1 MIKRGLQNKC
11 LNKYERLPKEIFY
24 LFTSTT
30 VLSSVFFFLQSFHQK
45 SHLEF
50 TINNSNKKEDQVLL
64 TSIFKAPASIDFRDS
79 NCVNTN
85 NAHLRH
91 FPIEAMKCLLNIFRK
106 MCCFTTLYVALELC
120 KLLYPYDQRQTL
132 HVAVAIVLK

>member
-1 MIKRGLQNKC
+1 M
-11 LNKYERLPKEIFY
+11 
-24 LFTSTT
+24 
-30 VLSSVFFFLQSFHQK
+30 LSSFFFFLQSFHQK

-64 TSIFKAPASIDFRDS
+64 TSILKAPASIHFRDS
-79 NCVNTN
+79 NCVNTD

-132 HVAVAIVLK
+132 HVAVAIALKQAISTGLLEIKYSCETHYLLKACYCHKI